1 MQYQPSA
8 TLRNRTFCGLLVAQF
23 LAAFN
28 DQAIHASAM
37 FYAINQ
43 HAMSEATAIS
53 LMPILFFAPW
63 ALFCTLAGYLAD
75 KYSKRSALITWKIA
89 EIGIT
94 LVALAGFWLGSGPV
108 HSPAGPWIVLATV
121 FLMGTHS
128 AFFVPAKYGAM
139 PEILQPHLL
148 SRGNGL
154 LESLSFLAVILG
166 TVTGGIL
173 SSEYVFKGREYFIG
187 VVLVALAL
195 VGAVAS
201 FLIQPMPAANPER
214 PFPTNL
220 FKPLVTNIATLVRSR
235 PLALAVLGIAFFTFV
250 VAFMRATVYML
261 GESQVPRWS
270 EFKTSIIVGM
280 SALGIGLGSPLA
292 GQLSGGKVELGLVP
306 LGAVGMI
313 AGCCLAACFLHWLPG
328 LIFCI
333 ILVGFCTGFFIVP
346 LFTLLQHRAPKASK
360 GDLIAT
366 SNFIN
371 VVGAICA
378 SLLFFAL
385 VALAHAANLVPLAPQ
400 KDLFTGRLKTLAM
413 DRHGRLAYVVIE
425 TANGTKRLGSRTQ
438 LEMTEPEDE
447 DESERIEVEEGDLI
461 NVFGRI
467 GVGSDV
473 TVSTYALPPTK
484 QRPRELV
491 YYRLRSAELPIKAA
505 YDNEDLPRYLFMGAG
520 LMTLGTLVLLCRQLP
535 DFFVR
540 ALLWLH
546 TQGRFRL
553 KVVGVQHLPT
563 DGPVILASNCDR
575 FESCLQVVAATDR
588 YTRFILMEAPGA
600 APPPPLLRYLARRTG
615 LIPLQSGV
623 SLPVDWSKARSRARA
638 TLAAGDLLGISLN
651 PAESS
656 VEMIDLLEEARQT
669 TRPPILPVIYHIED
683 ATARLQRVQVVFGPL
698 LPPEATADQILR
710 AIAMLRE
717 QVRQD
722 EASVVLPTAV
732 AASP

>member
-37 FYAINQ
+37 FYAINH

-75 KYSKRSALITWKIA
+75 KYSKRTALVTWKIA
-89 EIGIT
+89 EVGIT
-94 LVALAGFWLGSGPV
+94 LIALAGFWLGSGPM
-108 HSPAGPWIVLATV
+108 HAAAGPWIVLSTV

-173 SSEYVFKGREYFIG
+173 SSEYVFKGQEYYIG
-187 VVLVALAL
+187 MVLVALAL
-195 VGAVAS
+195 IGAVAS
-201 FLIQPMPAANPER
+201 FLIQPMPAANPDR

-220 FKPLVTNIATLVRSR
+220 FKPLVQNVALLIRSR

-261 GESQVPRWS
+261 GESQIPRWS

-306 LGAVGMI
+306 IGAVGMI
-313 AGCCLAACFLHWLPG
+313 VGCCLAAFLLQWLPG
-328 LIFCI
+328 LILCI

-346 LFTLLQHRAPKASK
+346 LFTLLQHRAPRTSK

-378 SLLFFAL
+378 SVLFFVL
-385 VALAHAANLVPLAPQ
+385 VSLAHAAHLVPLAPQ
-400 KDLFTGRLKTLAM
+400 KDLFTGKLKTLEM
-413 DRHGRLAYVVIE
+413 DRHGRLAYVVVE
-425 TANGTKRLGSRTQ
+425 TAHGIKRLGARQQ
-438 LEMTEPEDE
+438 LDKVQEEDE
-447 DESERIEVEEGDLI
+447 EEVERIEVEDGDLI
-461 NVFGRI
+461 NMFGRL
-467 GVGSDV
+467 GPGSAV
-473 TVSTYALPPTK
+473 TVSTYTLPPTER
-484 QRPRELV
+484 RPRELV
-491 YYRLRSAELPIKAA
+491 YFRLRAADLPMKAA
-505 YDNEDLPRYLFMGAG
+505 YDNEDLPRYLFLGAG

-540 ALLWLH
+540 ALLWLR
-546 TQGRFRL
+546 TQGRYRL
-553 KVVGVQHLPT
+553 RVVGVHHLPT
-563 DGPVILASNCDR
+563 DGPVILASNCDH

-588 YTRFILMEAPGA
+588 YTRFILLETPDTAT
-600 APPPPLLRYLARRTG
+600 PPPLLRYLARRTG
-615 LIPLQSGV
+615 LIPLQPGNTQ
-623 SLPVDWSKARSRARA
+623 PADWSKARSRAKA
-638 TLAAGDLLGISLN
+638 TLAGGDLLGISLHPGDGAAEMLGLLHETQQAQ
-651 PAESS
+651 PAP
-656 VEMIDLLEEARQT
+656 V
-669 TRPPILPVIYHIED
+669 LPVIYYVED

-698 LPPEATADQILR
+698 LPSTATGDDILK
-710 AIAMLRE
+710 AIAQLRE
-717 QVRQD
+717 QVQQD
-722 EASVVLPTAV
+722 GLSAVLPAAA